1 MIYIYIHIYIYTYVY
16 LLWVNLSFR
25 PECIGLLH
33 DYFIE
38 LLCLCADAGVDL
50 DEFQPPENFRSSFAV
65 FLGSRAAPAPIS
77 SSSQA
82 DSGIL
87 DKEVHEEEEVE
98 VEEMV
103 HEDKEVHEEKEV
115 NEEVVEHEDV
125 PPVLPL
131 PPPPSQAED
140 VPPVLPLPP
149 PPSQAFQRAV
159 LGDPRLRLHLMTAGY
174 RNMAQ
179 ITDSDGMS
187 LDARQAF
194 QALMKVHPMDSRLE
208 LKFEQAARVLPVSF
222 GAERL
227 CICCM
232 VPLPPAITRNNRKH
246 PHINVA
252 I

>member
-1 MIYIYIHIYIYTYVY
+1 M
-16 LLWVNLSFR
+16 LWVNLSFR

-50 DEFQPPENFRSSFAV
+50 DEFQPPGNFRNSFAV

-103 HEDKEVHEEKEV
+103 IV
-115 NEEVVEHEDV
+115 NEEVVEH
-125 PPVLPL
+125 
-131 PPPPSQAED
+131 ED

-208 LKFEQAARVLPVSF
+208 LKFEQAARVLPVCF